1 MTFYIFVSCLISSF
15 IFTWNFP
22 YFSKYGYT
30 RPIYF
35 EDLEQENMSQKKI
48 IKKKIIN
55 NIESSKKFQNKFIL
69 LQQIIFSV
77 TLALIIDYSTHRY
90 KNTSLVF
97 TEILGLLGG
106 LFTLY
111 LKITQFIG
119 KLILKFLYY
128 NKKKER
134 QRLILE
140 MKKNREYVKK
150 ISLINFD
157 NDPLLFDKPIRKISS
172 ESCIAYSKNFSV

>member
-1 MTFYIFVSCLISSF
+1 M
-15 IFTWNFP
+15 
-22 YFSKYGYT
+22 
-30 RPIYF
+30 
-35 EDLEQENMSQKKI
+35 
-48 IKKKIIN
+48 
-55 NIESSKKFQNKFIL
+55 
-69 LQQIIFSV
+69 
-77 TLALIIDYSTHRY
+77 IIDYSTHRY

-140 MKKNREYVKK
+140 MKNREYVKK

-172 ESCIAYSKNFSV
+172 ESCIAYSKISLFRIF